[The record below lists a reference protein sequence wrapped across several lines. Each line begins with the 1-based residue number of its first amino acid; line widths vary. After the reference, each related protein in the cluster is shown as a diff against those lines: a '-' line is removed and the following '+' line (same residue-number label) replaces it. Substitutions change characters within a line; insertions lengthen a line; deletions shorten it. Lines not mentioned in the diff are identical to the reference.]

1 MKNRIHPIATV
12 TTATGI
18 KGEVRLR
25 PLSRYFDDY
34 LKENNVLFLGFS
46 PEATENIH
54 LEVIK
59 GMGKKRRFKFE
70 GVDSVNDAERI
81 IGQTVFIKASEDD
94 EINLISKDLLGFD
107 VITDTGEFVGILK
120 DVIWLPSNDAYLI
133 HDGKSEKLIPVIPEV
148 VMGMDLDEGLIVI
161 MPMDGLLD

>member
-25 PLSRYFDDY
+25 PLSRYIDNN
-34 LKENNVLFLGFS
+34 LKKNNVLFLGFS
-46 PEATENIH
+46 PEATENIQ

-59 GMGKKRRFKFE
+59 GMGKKRRFNFE

-94 EINLISKDLLGFD
+94 EINLRKQWVKDRVAPNLFSIFEYISLFDLSFFD
-107 VITDTGEFVGILK
+107 IIVSLYFIQ
-120 DVIWLPSNDAYLI
+120 I
-133 HDGKSEKLIPVIPEV
+133 HL
-148 VMGMDLDEGLIVI
+148 
-161 MPMDGLLD
+161 